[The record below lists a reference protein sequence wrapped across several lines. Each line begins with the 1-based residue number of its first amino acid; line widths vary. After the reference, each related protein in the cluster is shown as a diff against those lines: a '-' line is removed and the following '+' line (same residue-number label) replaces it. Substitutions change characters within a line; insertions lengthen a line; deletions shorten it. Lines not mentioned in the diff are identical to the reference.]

1 MARKLYSRGEL
12 VNIFLVSNVIVV
24 WYSVCLFCFVK
35 PTVKINVC
43 VLIDFMHRIWE
54 LRVQFWMPYKS
65 ICLIPI
71 GCMCTTKVVK
81 YFISLVI
88 CFFLLSI
95 YAYVMYVEL
104 CVTTFP
110 QNESLLQVL
119 AMNGYQPTSIKLNT
133 TAPRHQYSNMN
144 RNR

>member
-1 MARKLYSRGEL
+1 
-12 VNIFLVSNVIVV
+12 
-24 WYSVCLFCFVK
+24 
-35 PTVKINVC
+35 
-43 VLIDFMHRIWE
+43 
-54 LRVQFWMPYKS
+54 
-65 ICLIPI
+65 
-71 GCMCTTKVVK
+71 MCTTKGVK

-88 CFFLLSI
+88 CFILLSI